1 MICFFVE
8 RYLAHLKSHVTNKAQ
23 PEGSIVEGYMLEET
37 IMFCSRFLEGVK
49 TIFNRPKRNDDDIPN
64 SSNYLYNSG
73 GRVIGKE
80 HNFKLDDKSLKQAH
94 RYVLLHCDEMKEL
107 LE

>member
-1 MICFFVE
+1 MDLFE

-23 PEGSIVEGYMLEET
+23 PEGSIAEGYILEET
-37 IMFCSRFLEGVK
+37 LLFCSRFLEGVK
-49 TIFNRPKRNDDDIPN
+49 TAFNRPKRIEDDIPD
-64 SSNYLYNSG
+64 SRSYLYNSG
-73 GRVIGKE
+73 GQVIGKE
-80 HNFKLDDKSLKQAH
+80 HNTKLDDKSLKQAH